1 MVPSTG
7 RVDRPS
13 VTLSSARV
21 RAPSSTSLTG
31 SATPAPNSCCQRR
44 TGSSPNPVTD
54 STVAVGDKR
63 TTLDP
68 VTAGL
73 SFDATATGSGSVAA
87 ALSESSRRLTASGP
101 CRPPISTP
109 ATVVPGGTR
118 SAHSHRTPTY
128 RPCLL
133 YTSPSPRDG

>member
-7 RVDRPS
+7 GVDRPS

-54 STVAVGDKR
+54 STVAVASKDRPVVAGSSVVRLSPTATVESVTGFGLEPVRLWQQLFGAGVAEPVSEVDEGAL
-63 TTLDP
+63 TLALES
-68 VTAGL
+68 VTEGL
-73 SFDATATGSGSVAA
+73 ST
-87 ALSESSRRLTASGP
+87 
-101 CRPPISTP
+101 
-109 ATVVPGGTR
+109 
-118 SAHSHRTPTY
+118 
-128 RPCLL
+128 
-133 YTSPSPRDG
+133 

>member
-54 STVAVGDKR
+54 STVAVASKDR
-63 TTLDP
+63 P
-68 VTAGL
+68 AVTGSSVVRL
-73 SFDATATGSGSVAA
+73 SPTATGSGSVGAPRGGLLGRLPAA
-87 ALSESSRRLTASGP
+87 GP
-101 CRPPISTP
+101 WRAPDPGAGTG
-109 ATVVPGGTR
+109 VPGGTR

-128 RPCLL
+128 RP
-133 YTSPSPRDG
+133 P

>member
-7 RVDRPS
+7 RVDRPL

-54 STVAVGDKR
+54 STVAGVEIG
-63 TTLDP
+63 
-68 VTAGL
+68 GL
-73 SFDATATGSGSVAA
+73 QGPAAVNALEDSLRVAA
-87 ALSESSRRLTASGP
+87 VSYTHLRAHETDSYLVCRL
-101 CRPPISTP
+101 
-109 ATVVPGGTR
+109 
-118 SAHSHRTPTY
+118 
-128 RPCLL
+128 LL
-133 YTSPSPRDG
+133 